1 MKRIK
6 DPLELCVVVS
16 TRTIFI
22 KITEDPRRCQLIVV
36 DRLLITKIKIGEVPQ
51 MCQLALTRLTII

>member
-6 DPLELCVVVS
+6 VSLELYVV
-16 TRTIFI
+16 TRTRHIFARR
-22 KITEDPRRCQLIVV
+22 TEDPRQCQLLVV